1 MQKASHFAIYVI
13 NIGECKMKLTETRIK
28 EIILEEIQSIA
39 EEKSEAEQQQ
49 QQPKMQA
56 DVEKVFKIMPAIDN
70 TKEYQ
75 ELVTNIMK
83 FKPKSMSDSQKMLVL
98 KNLRDLIND
107 LLKGTQK

>member
-1 MQKASHFAIYVI
+1 
-13 NIGECKMKLTETRIK
+13 
-28 EIILEEIQSIA
+28 
-39 EEKSEAEQQQ
+39 
-49 QQPKMQA
+49 MQA

>member
-1 MQKASHFAIYVI
+1 
-13 NIGECKMKLTETRIK
+13 MKLTESRIK

-39 EEKSEAEQQQ
+39 EEEAEAEQ

-70 TKEYQ
+70 PKEYQ

-98 KNLRDLIND
+98 KNLRDLINT

>member
-1 MQKASHFAIYVI
+1 
-13 NIGECKMKLTETRIK
+13 MKLTESRIK

-39 EEKSEAEQQQ
+39 EEEAEAEQQ

-70 TKEYQ
+70 PKEYQ

-98 KNLRDLIND
+98 NNLRYLINT